1 MRARKT
7 AAPLDEESLY
17 NYGVKMLGQQMRT
30 VAEVTRLLRR
40 RVEKSEAGEAI
51 VEAVVA
57 RLLSRKYLDD
67 AGYAEDYTK
76 LRQENASFGK
86 RRVEQDLMRKGVH
99 AEVIGKTLAA
109 AYEDVN
115 EEELA
120 RRHLERKRVKKP
132 VDEKQAARVM
142 RMLVRG
148 GFSTGVI
155 FRILKRWNVSEGALE
170 GLESVEEAEGEES

>member
-1 MRARKT
+1 
-7 AAPLDEESLY
+7 
-17 NYGVKMLGQQMRT
+17 
-30 VAEVTRLLRR
+30 
-40 RVEKSEAGEAI
+40 
-51 VEAVVA
+51 
-57 RLLSRKYLDD
+57 
-67 AGYAEDYTK
+67 
-76 LRQENASFGK
+76 
-86 RRVEQDLMRKGVH
+86 MRKGVH

>member
-1 MRARKT
+1 
-7 AAPLDEESLY
+7 
-17 NYGVKMLGQQMRT
+17 MLGQQMRT
-30 VAEVTRLLRR
+30 VAEVRRLLRR